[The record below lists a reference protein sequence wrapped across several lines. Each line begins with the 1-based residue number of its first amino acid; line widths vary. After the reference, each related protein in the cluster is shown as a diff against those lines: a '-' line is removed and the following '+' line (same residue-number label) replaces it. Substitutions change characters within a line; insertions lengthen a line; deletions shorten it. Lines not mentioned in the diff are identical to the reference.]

1 MKNKIIILTGDPNS
15 INSEIIYKAWK
26 KFKPHTRK
34 KIYLIG
40 NYDLI
45 QKQFN
50 VLGIKKKL
58 FLVRNIEE
66 KSSEDQL
73 KIINIDS
80 INISLYEFKKLFYPN
95 GFDFQINPAEINNP
109 NINATEKF
117 KFLAKEYAKET
128 KQPLIHSRAHQF

>member
-73 KIINIDS
+73 KIINID
-80 INISLYEFKKLFYPN
+80 I
-95 GFDFQINPAEINNP
+95 DFQDCFKVSMNESSKLVIKSLDLAHKLGLQENVSGIIN
-109 NINATEKF
+109 
-117 KFLAKEYAKET
+117 
-128 KQPLIHSRAHQF
+128 